1 MKSCEIN
8 PINSDSLEIDCQK
21 IYDSIIACQ
30 REFDGNLVFENNILG
45 TLNKIEELLFR
56 VNDIEVFQDAV
67 SLILAF
73 RVRLRQLNDQMKYI
87 GDESIK
93 NSENLK
99 FIQKEMEKF
108 KEII

>member
-1 MKSCEIN
+1 MKSSEIN
-8 PINSDSLEIDCQK
+8 PINSDSLKIDCQK

-30 REFDGNLVFENNILG
+30 REFDGNLVFEKNILA

-67 SLILAF
+67 SLIMAF
-73 RVRLRQLNDQMKYI
+73 RFRLRQLNDQMKYI
-87 GDESIK
+87 DDECIK

-99 FIQKEMEKF
+99 FIQNEMEKF